1 MRLLADPDGS
11 ATPEP
16 RASSSDLFIV
26 SRGFDFMPAGIGIFQ
41 LAYVVSEALTNA
53 AKHSRASVVRI
64 DFHAKDA
71 LVELSVRDDGIGGA
85 DPTQGSGLLG
95 LRDRVEAFGGTMKI
109 ASAPGTGTCLDVAFP
124 IDHR

>member
-1 MRLLADPDGS
+1 MVPQPPSLAPP
-11 ATPEP
+11 A
-16 RASSSDLFIV
+16 SDLFIV

-71 LVELSVRDDGIGGA
+71 LVELSVA
-85 DPTQGSGLLG
+85 MT
-95 LRDRVEAFGGTMKI
+95 
-109 ASAPGTGTCLDVAFP
+109 ASEEQTLPKGPDCLA
-124 IDHR
+124 